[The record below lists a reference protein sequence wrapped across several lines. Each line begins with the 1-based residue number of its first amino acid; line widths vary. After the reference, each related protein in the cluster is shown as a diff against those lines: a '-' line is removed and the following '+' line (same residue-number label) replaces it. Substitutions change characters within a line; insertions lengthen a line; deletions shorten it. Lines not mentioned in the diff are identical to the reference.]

1 MKKTQ
6 TSEKRPR
13 RLFAT
18 TAAILLACIALIS
31 DSRWRLDV
39 EEYELSSARLPEA
52 FDGFRVVQ
60 LSDLHRV
67 RFGNDNCRLIEKV
80 QQAKPDLIALTGD
93 FVEGDTDLAEI
104 ESLCLQLVQIAPTYF
119 VSGNHDAA
127 SGRLREIGT
136 MMERCGVIY
145 LQNSYRTI
153 TKDGKELVICGV
165 EDPNAWAEMPMP
177 DEVVHTLRA
186 EYPDAFVLLLGHRN
200 YWPDRYPELDVDV
213 ILSGHGHGG
222 IIRLPF
228 VGGLLGTNA
237 NLFPK
242 YDAGVYE
249 AQQYSMVVSR
259 GLGNVPG
266 LPRVFNPPH
275 IPVIVL
281 KSQ

>member
-1 MKKTQ
+1 MKANK

-18 TAAILLACIALIS
+18 TAAILLACTALIS

-39 EEYELSSARLPEA
+39 EEYELSSARLPDT
-52 FDGFRVVQ
+52 FDGFRVVH

-67 RFGNDNCRLIEKV
+67 RFGKDNFRLVEKV
-80 QQAKPDLIALTGD
+80 QQAKPDIIALTGD

-104 ESLCLQLVQIAPTYF
+104 ESLCAQLVQIAPTYF
-119 VSGNHDAA
+119 VSGNHDAG

-136 MMERCGVIY
+136 MMARCGVIY

-165 EDPNAWAEMPMP
+165 EDPNAWAEMPTP
-177 DEVVHTLRA
+177 DELVSTLRA
-186 EYPDAFVLLLGHRN
+186 EHPDAFVLLLGHRN
-200 YWPDRYPELDVDV
+200 YWPDRYPDLDVDV

-242 YDAGVYE
+242 YDAGVYDTQE
-249 AQQYSMVVSR
+249 YSMVVSR
-259 GLGNVPG
+259 GLGNFPG
-266 LPRVFNPPH
+266 IPRIFNPPH
-275 IPVIVL
+275 IPLIVL

>member
-1 MKKTQ
+1 MKKTK

-18 TAAILLACIALIS
+18 TAAILLACTALIS

-119 VSGNHDAA
+119 VSGNHDAG

-136 MMERCGVIY
+136 MMERCGVTY

-165 EDPNAWAEMPMP
+165 EDPNAWAEMPTP
-177 DEVVHTLRA
+177 DELVSTLRA
-186 EYPDAFVLLLGHRN
+186 EYPDAFVLFLGHRN

>member
-1 MKKTQ
+1 MKKNNTA
-6 TSEKRPR
+6 EKRPR

-18 TAAILLACIALIS
+18 TAAILLACTALIS

-136 MMERCGVIY
+136 MMARCGVIY
-145 LQNSYRTI
+145 LKNECRTI
-153 TKDGKELVICGV
+153 SRDGGEIVICGV
-165 EDPNAWAEMPMP
+165 EDPNAWAEMPTP
-177 DEVVHTLRA
+177 DELVSTLRA